1 MRPAGGVLFAAAL
14 AVALPFSV
22 CWGQTPDQADVHRM
36 AAIQYEIPGL
46 VDEAVAEWIRVLAL
60 SPQDAEARARVDALV
75 KKQMPRWLPEEAKT
89 AAPFRCEVLE
99 WRWQE
104 RSASAEAT
112 ADKGLGGRVAG
123 ATAPAQQRFLVTE
136 VDFAAREGERWDELH
151 ERGFAHTDYGYV
163 WTEAKRRY
171 EARVVV
177 HWEEPSQSELAQ
189 KALRATLVFYT
200 LAREQLGFDP
210 TRPWGD
216 PVDIWVTNKGEPGAR
231 AQGRS
236 IYLYAA
242 RTERASAE
250 WLREIAHEYGHV
262 SFPGIGGFTETS
274 DPWADGELAE
284 LLFAKW
290 LGGET
295 EPRGEAE
302 GTGGLRQQATR
313 SASSGRAEAT
323 GAYRAPEWMPW
334 SVAEWETEAKGEG
347 QRLVGLWPE
356 AEAAKLIGQET
367 RSCPTVLNGADKQA
381 REAFVGLALRVEEAK
396 GPRYLGEVLKK
407 GGRGNAEGF
416 VRALGKQR

>member
-1 MRPAGGVLFAAAL
+1 MRPARRVLAAAAL

-22 CWGQTPDQADVHRM
+22 CWGQMPDQADVHRM

-46 VDEAVAEWIRVLAL
+46 VDEAVAEWIKVLAL

-75 KKQMPRWLPEEAKT
+75 KKQMPRWLPEEAET
-89 AAPFRCEVLE
+89 AAPFKCEVL
-99 WRWQE
+99 RWSWHEQG
-104 RSASAEAT
+104 SPAT
-112 ADKGLGGRVAG
+112 AGGHPPRNGLGKIPALQG
-123 ATAPAQQRFLVTE
+123 ARFLVTA

-163 WTEAKRRY
+163 WTETMRRY

-177 HWEEPSQSELAQ
+177 HWEEPSQNELAQ

-216 PVDIWVTNKGEPGAR
+216 PVDIWVTSKGEPGAR

-242 RTERASAE
+242 KTERPPGE

-290 LGGET
+290 LGAG
-295 EPRGEAE
+295 
-302 GTGGLRQQATR
+302 
-313 SASSGRAEAT
+313 
-323 GAYRAPEWMPW
+323 APEWMPW
-334 SVAEWETEAKGEG
+334 SVTEWEADATEERGRLMGMWGEEEVARVG
-347 QRLVGLWPE
+347 QDRGSAERVGRL
-356 AEAAKLIGQET
+356 A
-367 RSCPTVLNGADKQA
+367 GADEKA
-381 REAFVGLALRVEEAK
+381 KDAFLGLALRVEDAR

-407 GGRGNAEGF
+407 CPRGTAAQF
-416 VRALGKQR
+416 VRALGKMR